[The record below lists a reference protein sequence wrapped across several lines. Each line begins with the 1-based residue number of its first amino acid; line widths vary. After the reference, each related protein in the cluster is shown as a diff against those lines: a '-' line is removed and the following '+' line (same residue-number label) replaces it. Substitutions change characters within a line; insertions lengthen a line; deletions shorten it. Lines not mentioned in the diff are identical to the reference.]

1 MSGLSGALAP
11 AGIGIKPD
19 GEGIKVKGVEGL
31 SVGMVGGGKV
41 VLGEGGAPAVVV
53 PGPGGTTQVLG
64 GIGVL
69 LEVCVPVSRAA
80 RVSRASTY
88 ACASEPSLPVN
99 RLR

>member
-41 VLGEGGAPAVVV
+41 VLGEGGAPSVVV
-53 PGPGGTTQVLG
+53 PGDGTTQVLG